1 MQQHKR
7 LIEFGKRSTNDFIVR
22 MQKEKIAAN
31 IQNTTKFMF
40 DFDDS
45 KINIT
50 YAALTI
56 NVCIQHYALIFIII
70 IMQINCYAI

>member
-1 MQQHKR
+1 MICTENKMNRTQQHKR
-7 LIEFGKRSTNDFIVR
+7 LIEFGERATNDFIVR

-31 IQNTTKFMF
+31 SQNIPKFMF

-50 YAALTI
+50 YAALTV
-56 NVCIQHYALIFIII
+56 NVCI
-70 IMQINCYAI
+70 